1 MYTSGTTAGPKPVL
15 LSYENWQWNAIG
27 SALALGLERDERW
40 LCPMPLAHV
49 GGLSIQLRSAIYATT
64 VLLHGRFDV
73 EAVLDGLMDPGR
85 PVTLVS
91 LVPTMLSR
99 LLDAGLREP
108 PSLRWA
114 LLGGGPIAPALLE
127 RARAAG
133 VPVAPSY
140 GMTEGCSQIATFGWP
155 LYGFELRI
163 DGSGELLVR
172 GPAVAPGALAPD
184 GWLHTGDLGSL
195 DERGR
200 LTIEG
205 RVADT
210 IVTGGENVAPIEVE
224 AALLEHPAVA
234 DAGVLG
240 RADPEWGEAVVAKV
254 VLRPGAS
261 APTPAELRAH
271 CAARLAPFKV
281 PKAIELV
288 AAAPARGHRQVAAPR
303 ARRAGRPRRG
313 ERAVAVRRARHT
325 AAMNLRLA
333 GALRRRRDRMPP
345 WRWPAVAGRGGGAAT
360 ARRPPRGRMP
370 PGHRGAACAGGTPTI
385 DVGPATVGHPIPSG
399 FVGLSIEYRSL
410 ETYAGSDPGA
420 LDPPFVQLLRNL
432 APEQVRPADRR
443 RQQRLDVVAG
453 RPRATPPGVRYSTS
467 TTTGSR
473 SPGRSRTPSAAG

>member
-1 MYTSGTTAGPKPVL
+1 MEPWVARAARVRADGAALEIGHHRVTYAVLHERARIAAGGLLERGVGVGDRVGLALPSEELVVALHGCMLIGAVAVPIDLRLRESERAQRKEGCSLVLEDPVSGHAADERELSSEVTATVMYTSGTTAGPKPVL

-27 SALALGLERDERW
+27 SALALGLDRDERW

-49 GGLSIQLRSAIYATT
+49 GGLSIQVRSAIYTTT
-64 VLLHGRFDV
+64 VLLHDRFDV
-73 EAVLDGLMDPGR
+73 EAVLDQLMDPGR
-85 PVTLVS
+85 QVTLVS

-127 RARAAG
+127 RSHAAN

-163 DGSGELLVR
+163 DPSGELLVR
-172 GPAVAPGALAPD
+172 GPAVASGALAPD
-184 GWLHTGDLGSL
+184 GWLHTGDVGSL

-261 APTPAELRAH
+261 APTQAELRAH

-288 AAAPARGHRQVAAPR
+288 AELPRGATGKLL
-303 ARRAGRPRRG
+303 RR
-313 ERAVAVRRARHT
+313 E
-325 AAMNLRLA
+325 LA
-333 GALRRRRDRMPP
+333 GPD
-345 WRWPAVAGRGGGAAT
+345 G
-360 ARRPPRGRMP
+360 
-370 PGHRGAACAGGTPTI
+370 
-385 DVGPATVGHPIPSG
+385 
-399 FVGLSIEYRSL
+399 
-410 ETYAGSDPGA
+410 
-420 LDPPFVQLLRNL
+420 
-432 APEQVRPADRR
+432 
-443 RQQRLDVVAG
+443 
-453 RPRATPPGVRYSTS
+453 
-467 TTTGSR
+467 
-473 SPGRSRTPSAAG
+473 